1 MILLWDLGGAYKP
14 FEFQLLSQYEINTF
28 VT

>member
-1 MILLWDLGGAYKP
+1 MILLCGLGGADNL
-14 FEFQLLSQYEINTF
+14 FEFQLLSQYEINTL